1 MIIRFAATS
10 RNSYEDTSKDNL
22 QPYQRNAG
30 STVSD
35 PLWPYASKFEVMSS
49 VSQSSRHHS
58 TSGKK
63 PSNATKYSQA
73 LNQIDHLHDDLYPN
87 EFPRYVIGS
96 RSDRKKKSSSAA
108 NKITKDSNVTLRK
121 SKKDH
126 ENHNPNHS
134 LRDSEISLKATT
146 TLNQMIQELKST
158 NSQKW
163 KFWGKGN
170 RA

>member
-10 RNSYEDTSKDNL
+10 RSYEDTSNDNL
-22 QPYQRNAG
+22 QPYQRNTG

-35 PLWPYASKFEVMSS
+35 PLRPYASKFEVMTS
-49 VSQSSRHHS
+49 VSHSSRHHL
-58 TSGKK
+58 TSRKK
-63 PSNATKYSQA
+63 PSKYSQA
-73 LNQIDHLHDDLYPN
+73 LDQIDHLHDELYPN
-87 EFPRYVIGS
+87 EFPRYIIGS
-96 RSDRKKKSSSAA
+96 RSDCKKKSLSAA

-126 ENHNPNHS
+126 ENHNPTHS
-134 LRDSEISLKATT
+134 LGDSEISLKAST
-146 TLNQMIQELKST
+146 TLNQMIHELKST